1 MGKSVGCVEKVM
13 LYKNIYH
20 QTLYVVKVIV
30 YRVRCRFMGLK
41 VIFLFIVITP
51 KLFISGQSYTIIEFM
66 PN

>member
-30 YRVRCRFMGLK
+30 YRVR
-41 VIFLFIVITP
+41 
-51 KLFISGQSYTIIEFM
+51 
-66 PN
+66 